1 MSDFTN
7 VHALI
12 IEDDPMSIDVLRGL
26 FEQLG
31 VQYTVLKHHDE
42 AGILNA
48 PSANVVFLD
57 LEMPGLNGYDVLG
70 LLRSTGNFDDVPI
83 VAYTTH
89 VSHMNDA
96 QTAGFDCFM
105 AKPLDRHLFADNLM
119 RILNGESIWEA

>member
-1 MSDFTN
+1 MSDFAD

-12 IEDDPMSIDVLRGL
+12 IEDDQLSIDVLRGL

-31 VQYTVLKHHDE
+31 VDYTVLKHHDRD
-42 AGILNA
+42 GILNA
-48 PSANVVFLD
+48 PEADVIFLD
-57 LEMPGLNGYDVLG
+57 LEMPGLNGYDVLE
-70 LLRSTGNFDDVPI
+70 LLRSIAIFDNVPI

-96 QTAGFDCFM
+96 RNAGFDCFM
-105 AKPLDRHLFADNLM
+105 AKPIDRHNFADNLM